1 MKIVDFSVREADTY
15 KKSKKELLKRFRHL
29 DEDIKKFLLS
39 VEKLEDLGIPLGG
52 GFYKA
57 RIANSDKNK
66 GKSAGYRLITLLKVV
81 DTKIYLVY
89 IYDKSDLENISEE
102 ELNALFCG
110 GGLRI

>member
-1 MKIVDFSVREADTY
+1 MKIVDFSVQEADSY

-39 VEKLEDLGIPLGG
+39 VEKPEDLGMPLGG

-57 RIANSDKNK
+57 RIANSDKNR

-102 ELNALFCG
+102 ELDALFVG
-110 GGLRI
+110 KA